1 MYQKKYKMN
10 TTEVMIVLN
19 NGVRKYGTILNDY
32 FTESLQVSVGTD
44 LILNTKIQ
52 LTNRVEYIP
61 LNAIRTID
69 QFLK

>member
-1 MYQKKYKMN
+1 MN

-32 FTESLQVSVGTD
+32 ITESLQVSVGTD

-61 LNAIRTID
+61 LNAIRSID

>member
-1 MYQKKYKMN
+1 MN

-32 FTESLQVSVGTD
+32 FTESLQISLGKD
-44 LILNTKIQ
+44 LMLNTKIQ
-52 LTNRVEYIP
+52 LTNKVESIP
-61 LNAIRTID
+61 LNAIRSID

>member
-1 MYQKKYKMN
+1 MN

-32 FTESLQVSVGTD
+32 FTESLQVSVGKD

-61 LNAIRTID
+61 LNAICSID

>member
-1 MYQKKYKMN
+1 MN

-44 LILNTKIQ
+44 LILNIKIQ

-61 LNAIRTID
+61 LNAIRSID

>member
-1 MYQKKYKMN
+1 MN
-10 TTEVMIVLN
+10 TTEVLIVLN

-32 FTESLQVSVGTD
+32 ITESLQVSVGTD

-61 LNAIRTID
+61 LNAIRSID

>member
-1 MYQKKYKMN
+1 MN

-32 FTESLQVSVGTD
+32 ITESLQVSVGTE

-61 LNAIRTID
+61 LNAIRSID

>member
-1 MYQKKYKMN
+1 MN

-61 LNAIRTID
+61 LNAIRSIA

>member
-1 MYQKKYKMN
+1 MN

-32 FTESLQVSVGTD
+32 FTESLQFSVGTD

-61 LNAIRTID
+61 LNAIRSID

>member
-1 MYQKKYKMN
+1 MN

-32 FTESLQVSVGTD
+32 FTESLQVSVGKD

-61 LNAIRTID
+61 LNAIRSID

>member
-1 MYQKKYKMN
+1 MN

-32 FTESLQVSVGTD
+32 FTESLQVNLGAD

-61 LNAIRTID
+61 LNAIRSID

>member
-1 MYQKKYKMN
+1 MN
-10 TTEVMIVLN
+10 TTEVMIILN

-32 FTESLQVSVGTD
+32 FTESLQVSVGKD

-61 LNAIRTID
+61 LNAIRSID